1 LVQDQDAKG
10 PKARRLV
17 MSLTP
22 PKTVRKLQDA
32 LHSKAKNAP
41 SYRFYALYDKL
52 YREDILI
59 FAYARCQA
67 NDGAPGVDGQT
78 FEDIEA
84 YGLARWLRELI
95 EELREE
101 TYQPQPVRRVFIPKG
116 DGKQRP
122 LGIGCIKDRVVQM
135 AAVLVLEP
143 IFEADLQPEQHA
155 YRPEHSALDAVRQ
168 VEALLQAGHTDVV
181 DADLSGYFDSIPHAE
196 LMTSLARRI
205 SDGRLLRLLKMW
217 LETPVEEID
226 DKGRHHR
233 TTRNKDEGKG
243 SPQGSPIS
251 PLLANIY
258 MRRFV
263 LGWKTLGHAKDLG
276 ARIVNYADDFVI
288 CCRATAAEAM
298 ERMRAM
304 MAALKL
310 TVNET
315 KTRACRV
322 PDETFDFLGYTFGE
336 CHNPRTGQSYLGA
349 RPSKKKVSRLCQEIS
364 ALTDRSTVYLSVA
377 EQVGRLNRVLRGWWN
392 YFRHGTVG
400 RVYEVVNHHAE
411 HRLRQWLCAKHGE
424 PGQGYSRYPGR
435 HLYQALGLV
444 KLHKLPATTRS

>member
-1 LVQDQDAKG
+1 
-10 PKARRLV
+10 
-17 MSLTP
+17 
-22 PKTVRKLQDA
+22 
-32 LHSKAKNAP
+32 
-41 SYRFYALYDKL
+41 
-52 YREDILI
+52 
-59 FAYARCQA
+59 
-67 NDGAPGVDGQT
+67 
-78 FEDIEA
+78 
-84 YGLARWLRELI
+84 
-95 EELREE
+95 
-101 TYQPQPVRRVFIPKG
+101 
-116 DGKQRP
+116 
-122 LGIGCIKDRVVQM
+122 M

-168 VEALLQAGHTDVV
+168 VEALLKAGHTDVV

-196 LMTSLARRI
+196 LMKSLARRI

-233 TTRNKDEGKG
+233 TTRNKDEERGT
-243 SPQGSPIS
+243 PQGSPVS

-263 LGWKTLGHAKDLG
+263 LGWKILDHAKELG

-288 CCRATAAEAM
+288 CCRASAAEAM

-315 KTRACRV
+315 KTRACQV

-336 CHNPRTGQSYLGA
+336 CHHPRTGQSYLGA

-364 ALTDRSTVYLSVA
+364 TMTDRSTVYLSVA

-400 RVYEVVNHHAE
+400 RVYHVVNKHAE

-424 PGQGYSRYPGR
+424 PGQGYSRYPSR
-435 HLYQALGLV
+435 HLYQDLGLV
-444 KLHKLPATTRS
+444 KLHKLRPATGS